1 MAIWRNDKL
10 QGVKLHQT
18 NPVKRQTEELGR
30 MHGRA
35 KQQKTTKY
43 AVVFLFCYWRE
54 RFCSMCK
61 YKCLYTFGLRSLHL
75 SESSVASQQMVKLA
89 ITGSTP

>member
-1 MAIWRNDKL
+1 MEILRNDKL

-18 NPVKRQTEELGR
+18 NPVKEADRGVEKNA
-30 MHGRA
+30 GRA
-35 KQQKTTKY
+35 EQQKTTKY
-43 AVVFLFCYWRE
+43 AAVFLFSYWKE

-61 YKCLYTFGLRSLHL
+61 YKCVYTFGLRSLHL
-75 SESSVASQQMVKLA
+75 SASNVASQQMVKLA